1 MYTSPLSSSFQYII
15 SKTFVFIITIL
26 IVILFGCNTT
36 FSGNYE
42 NTPEGNYD
50 FFFHELNNIYAY
62 RDFTFE
68 NGLSLNEIQ
77 EIERAK
83 LLANPTW
90 DNLSEVLNNVVYEH
104 IRDPHV
110 NWIYPTVPISFI
122 RTFWNSIKEKRG
134 EEFDGNYPSS
144 TIIVNPLVTTIQ
156 TDFMNYAI
164 IPATND
170 KKPIGYIYITKLER
184 SSNYDIGEENQKIA
198 STIDSILRHFQNK
211 GADRIIVDIR
221 SDAGGSAYF
230 AEIIASRFINKTT
243 KYAIYKE
250 HTSKNS
256 LSEQNKYISPNG
268 YSYFQDKPLVVLV
281 NSLTC
286 SAGEI
291 LLLMLRQS
299 GGTHSVI
306 GTPTLGCP
314 GSTLYRE
321 LPNGWI
327 FQVTINF
334 SYEEDGRDYFKKGIN
349 PDIITNTINES
360 YNVDGMLDLAIDTV
374 RSFD

>member
-1 MYTSPLSSSFQYII
+1 MAIF
-15 SKTFVFIITIL
+15 

-62 RDFTFE
+62 RDYSFK

-77 EIERAK
+77 ELERAK

-90 DNLSEVLNNVVYEH
+90 DNLSEVLNRVVYEY
-104 IRDPHV
+104 IGDPHI

-122 RTFWNSIKEKRG
+122 RIFWDSIKERRSEK
-134 EEFDGNYPSS
+134 FDTYYPSS
-144 TIIVNPLVTTIQ
+144 TILVNPPVTTIQ
-156 TDFMNYAI
+156 TDFMNYAV
-164 IPATND
+164 IPDIND
-170 KKPIGYIYITKLER
+170 KKPVGYIYITKLSR
-184 SSNYDIGEENQKIA
+184 SSNYDIGEENQRIT
-198 STIDSILRHFQNK
+198 STIDSILKYFHSK
-211 GADRIIVDIR
+211 GADRVIVDIR

-230 AEIIASRFINKTT
+230 AEIIASRFISKTT

-256 LSEQNKYISPNG
+256 FSKQDKYINPSG
-268 YSYFQDKPLVVLV
+268 YSYFQDKPLVILV

-314 GSTLYRE
+314 GSTLHRE
-321 LPNGWI
+321 LPNGWV
-327 FQVTINF
+327 FQVTINL

-349 PDIITNTINES
+349 PDTIIINEF
-360 YNVDGMLDLAIDTV
+360 NDTDRILDLAIDTV